1 MSQMQE
7 LRDIANDHERR
18 LQAIE
23 KLITDGQAQDV
34 PEQEP
39 QGPQLTN
46 EDFDAVMTTLTVTQG
61 GPTPVDSNVP
71 PAPPEDSK
79 PADASNPTS
88 TNEADTTNG

>member
-23 KLITDGQAQDV
+23 KLIDATKAEDV
-34 PEQEP
+34 PEP
-39 QGPQLTN
+39 QGPRLII
-46 EDFDAVMTTLTVTQG
+46 EDSGEVGTTLTVTKG
-61 GPTPVDSNVP
+61 DPDPVDFTVP

-88 TNEADTTNG
+88 TDEADTTNG